1 MSEPTLS
8 EVFGTGA
15 AVDGSTLSIPAAFF
29 TAQGL
34 TISSATRAESLVAAL
49 AKGWTSS
56 LTETAR
62 ASDLVNRNVTNTYA
76 GQDVI
81 SQSGTQYRRDVYSIV
96 LYKTTTLAT
105 VDPND
110 Y

>member
-1 MSEPTLS
+1 MAEPTVV

-15 AVDGSTLSIPAAFF
+15 TVDGTSLVIPAAFF
-29 TAQGL
+29 SAQGL
-34 TISSATRAESLVAAL
+34 TISSASRAESMVVAL
-49 AKGWTSS
+49 MKGWANV

-81 SQSGTQYRRDVYSIV
+81 SQAGTQYRRDVYSV
-96 LYKTTTLAT
+96 VAYKTTTLAT

>member
-1 MSEPTLS
+1 MAEPTI
-8 EVFGTGA
+8 EQVFGTGA
-15 AVDGSTLSIPAAFF
+15 VVNGTNLTIPAVFF
-29 TAQGL
+29 SDQGL
-34 TISSATRAESLVAAL
+34 TIGGSTHAESLVVAMQKAWAL
-49 AKGWTSS
+49 V

-62 ASDLVNRNVTNTYA
+62 ATDLPNRNVTVTYA

-81 SQSGTQYRRDVYSIV
+81 SQAGSQYRRDVYSAV